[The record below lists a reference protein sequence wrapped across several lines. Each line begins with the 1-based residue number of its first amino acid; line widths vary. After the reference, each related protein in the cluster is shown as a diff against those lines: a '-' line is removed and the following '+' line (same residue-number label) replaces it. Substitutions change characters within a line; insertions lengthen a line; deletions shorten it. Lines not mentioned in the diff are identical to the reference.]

1 MSEHDDAKQAAAEA
15 TMTCDA
21 MPNQFEGIVAGRA
34 FYFRARWG
42 LWRLDVAHPGYGQ
55 EELFDHCDT
64 VAQGEHP
71 EAGWWEEDEARA
83 ALENALRIFIETGA
97 KK

>member
-1 MSEHDDAKQAAAEA
+1 MVPAHPLHKIPPCFYKTS
-15 TMTCDA
+15 CN
-21 MPNQFEGIVAGRA
+21 PRGRA

-55 EELFDHCDT
+55 DELFDHCDT

-83 ALENALRIFIETGA
+83 ALENALRIFYKTGA